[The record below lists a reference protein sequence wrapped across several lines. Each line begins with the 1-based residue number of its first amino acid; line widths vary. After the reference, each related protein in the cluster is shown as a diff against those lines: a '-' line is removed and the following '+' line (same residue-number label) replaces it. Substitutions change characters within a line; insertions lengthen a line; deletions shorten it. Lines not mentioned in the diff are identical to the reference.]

1 MLCVTRDSS
10 SISIHFFVLN
20 LVDWFGVLSN
30 KFIIFWYFHFYYYIN
45 IKIINNVLYFFWIYI
60 YIYIYI
66 YLSLDISLSFS
77 FVTVSELFCCDFFEA
92 FVILPSYD
100 LVRVAKI
107 FDRTVSAILFSIKFI
122 IFWYCIIILLF

>member
-20 LVDWFGVLSN
+20 LVGSFGVLSH

-45 IKIINNVLYFFWIYI
+45 IKIINNVLYFFW
-60 YIYIYI
+60 IYIYI

-100 LVRVAKI
+100 LACVAKV
-107 FDRTVSAILFSIKFI
+107 FYRTVSTILFSIKFI